1 VPSEVRQVPDLLVGQ
16 PVVLSID
23 VQQDGDVVDGPIPH
37 MRGFEQRLEHS
48 VAIVEAARSSGIP
61 VIFVQERHART
72 WVDFGRELDG
82 REDVHCLEDDPRTEL
97 HPLLRPQPDEY
108 HVPKRRYSAFFG
120 TDLDILLRGLGAR
133 TLVLFGTLTDVCVH
147 YTFADA
153 HQHDYVVRVAA
164 DAVGGSSLPAHEA
177 SLLAMEYLQ
186 TGAVRLT
193 REIVAALSAY
203 SGPHRPRVRP
213 LPSLVVMT

>member
-1 VPSEVRQVPDLLVGQ
+1 MPDLLVGQ

-23 VQQDGDVVDGPIPH
+23 VQQDGAAVDGPIPH
-37 MRGFEQRLEHS
+37 MPGFEQRLERS
-48 VAIVEAARSSGIP
+48 VAIVEAAREASVP

-82 REDVHCLEDDPRTEL
+82 RERVHCLEDDPGTAL
-97 HPLLRPQPDEY
+97 HPRLRPQPDEY

-120 TDLDILLRGLGAR
+120 TDLEILLRGLGAR
-133 TLVLFGTLTDVCVH
+133 TLVLLGSLTDVCVH

-193 REIVAALSAY
+193 REIVAALRAH
-203 SGPHRPRVRP
+203 SGPRRPGVRPR
-213 LPSLVVMT
+213 LVMGAM